1 MFDSG
6 VLTTAYADV
15 VLPATADAE
24 EGAAVATQNIGMLTH
39 GMISTGVDSDLT
51 DAARHLR
58 FRADV

>member
-24 EGAAVATQNIGMLTH
+24 EGAAAAMATQNIGMHDT
-39 GMISTGVDSDLT
+39 
-51 DAARHLR
+51 RH
-58 FRADV
+58 DIDGS

>member
-24 EGAAVATQNIGMLTH
+24 EGAAVATQNIGMHDT
-39 GMISTGVDSDLT
+39 
-51 DAARHLR
+51 RH
-58 FRADV
+58 DIDGS